1 MRNLNIRPALDE
13 AFRHVQN
20 ILARVRAENAG
31 QKIIIGFGER
41 HDNPAHQL
49 FVGAF
54 LHRLRLM
61 GLPHV
66 FGTELP
72 YNFAAQYINGK
83 YTKLKPEEQS
93 VMSLLDSDGRRSI
106 DAFLL
111 NNTIWKDGASRS
123 SILSMV
129 REFRTPT
136 VFNDLPCV
144 YIPPDEFDEGE
155 KLLLDQSDLLVQR
168 FVNEIVSDLTS
179 NAQLNPEYVEGM
191 HMRNA
196 MMVRRLLN
204 FMNDHSVSVAVQLT
218 GMGHLFGVW
227 PTSRYEHSL
236 TQQFKEEGVVFIPIV
251 LEGSSL
257 TNLPCNR
264 DQLPPETLIIDTLP
278 KIYSEAFDRRT
289 EEEDF
294 IARVAQDSR
303 EYLPIVNQG
312 LLTTLEEDFS
322 MSIRHWV
329 TDTRNVLAQPLT
341 QLWYEPPPPWKN

>member
-1 MRNLNIRPALDE
+1 MRNLNIKPALTQ
-13 AFRHVQN
+13 AFEHVQN
-20 ILARVRAENAG
+20 NLARVRAANPT
-31 QKIIIGFGER
+31 QKIVIGFGER
-41 HDNPAHQL
+41 HDNPLHQL
-49 FVGAF
+49 FIGAF

-66 FGTELP
+66 FGTELA
-72 YNFAAQYINGK
+72 YNFAAQYINSN
-83 YTKLKPEEQS
+83 YAMLTPDEQS

-123 SILSMV
+123 SVLSMA

-144 YIPPDEFDEGE
+144 YIPPDEFGDGEQISLDLSDPLVKGFIDE
-155 KLLLDQSDLLVQR
+155 V
-168 FVNEIVSDLTS
+168 VPNVTT
-179 NAQLNPEYVEGM
+179 NAQLNAEYIEGM
-191 HMRNA
+191 CIRNA

-204 FMNDHSVSVAVQLT
+204 FMNDHNVSVAVQST
-218 GMGHLFGVW
+218 GINHLFGVW
-227 PTSRYEHSL
+227 PTARYEHSL

-278 KIYSEAFDRRT
+278 KVYSEAFDRRT

-294 IARVAQDSR
+294 IAQVAKASR
-303 EYLPIVNQG
+303 EYLPVVNKG
-312 LLTTLEEDFS
+312 LLTTLREDFY
-322 MSIRHWV
+322 MSIYHWV
-329 TDTRNVLAQPLT
+329 KETRNVMAQPLA
-341 QLWYEPPPPWKN
+341 QLWYGPRPSSMH